1 MPVAKLSCRMGDAYG
16 RTTNRVYGMATQ
28 VLLADFVTAYTAFLT
43 ALQAVTDLSLNKC
56 DLVIAVDGLGWAVT
70 AGANLDTGAT
80 ASGWID
86 SGLGKKAS
94 LKIPGIKPA
103 LVSAD
108 GTVALSGATITF
120 LDEFLSTGDFTLS
133 DGESIE
139 VAGWIRATLDR

>member
-1 MPVAKLSCRMGDAYG
+1 MPAKLSCRMGDAYG
-16 RTTNRVYGMATQ
+16 RTTNRVYGMETQ
-28 VLLADFVTAYTAFLT
+28 ALLADYVTAYTAFLT
-43 ALQAVTDLSLNKC
+43 ALAAVTDLSLIKA
-56 DLVIAVDGLGWAVT
+56 DLIIPVSGQDWAVT

-86 SGLGKKAS
+86 AGLGKKAS
-94 LKIPGIKPA
+94 MKIPGIKAA

-120 LDEFLSTGDFTLS
+120 LDEFLSTGDFNLS
-133 DGESIE
+133 DGEQIE